1 MLRMMAKGGWIAK
14 QASPVDAK
22 REKSAGVILPV
33 ALLWHNARLLQR
45 KRSHQKELV
54 GRIKKLLVD

>member
-1 MLRMMAKGGWIAK
+1 MVKTMVKGGWTVR
-14 QASPVDAK
+14 QASPVVAK
-22 REKSAGVILPV
+22 KEKNDGVILPV